1 MSTYLRQLNCQQ
13 VKGDS
18 KQRNV
23 WHTQHLRVI
32 LKLLDKNIRFI
43 GQKGQEAIIIQRSI
57 THIYM
62 DQHGICIGSV
72 KVIRDS
78 TSITRTIGR
87 CRAKEWWGQNLH
99 ISDHIL
105 IQIKDKGPR
114 ARDTTTIELMVEG
127 KMNKVTLAI
136 VNNVIQNEVRI
147 SWHMMNSYGLLKKI

>member
-1 MSTYLRQLNCQQ
+1 MLEM
-13 VKGDS
+13 
-18 KQRNV
+18 
-23 WHTQHLRVI
+23 
-32 LKLLDKNIRFI
+32 LDKNIGFI

-114 ARDTTTIELMVEG
+114 ARDTTTIELKVEG
-127 KMNKVTLAI
+127 KMNKVTI
-136 VNNVIQNEVRI
+136 VVVNNIIENEVWI
-147 SWHMMNSYGLLKKI
+147 SCHMMHRDC